1 MTITRERL
9 INASKIAH
17 ELNKSRDGSILSDF
31 ASSLQKWGE
40 LTRNQT
46 SYATA
51 LLERYEGESLEAI
64 QAERE
69 RVKSL
74 WDNKD
79 ADFLDLL
86 DFVCFFFRSDN
97 CHRYQLHMQAR
108 KTPAERVKLCLD
120 AHRKGGVPFPSKDVS
135 TLMNSKLWE
144 KLSIIKTSEP
154 KYQVGDLISIRGRG
168 QYFDAWSAKEDAR
181 FGAGR
186 RYIRESFQICIIT
199 EVVNGTYR
207 CNNPHPTK
215 GTCRLYKIK
224 AFSGGQSLEILM
236 EEDAIKPMK

>member
-9 INASKIAH
+9 INASNVAH

-51 LLERYEGESLEAI
+51 LLERYEGKSLEAI

-86 DFVCFFFRSDN
+86 EFVCFFFQADK
-97 CHRYQLHMQAR
+97 CHRYQLHMQGRRAS
-108 KTPAERVKLCLD
+108 ASRVKFCLD
-120 AHRKGGVPFPSKDVS
+120 THRKGGVPFPSKDIS

-144 KLSIIKTSEP
+144 KLCTIKSTDP
-154 KYQVGDLISIRGRG
+154 KFNVGDLISIRGRG
-168 QYFDAWSAKEDAR
+168 QYFNAWSSRSREGR
-181 FGAGR
+181 F
-186 RYIRESFQICIIT
+186 IRESFQICIIT

-215 GTCRLYKIK
+215 GTCRLYKVK
-224 AFSGGQSLEILM
+224 AFSGGNSHEILI
-236 EEDAIKPMK
+236 EEDLIKPMK